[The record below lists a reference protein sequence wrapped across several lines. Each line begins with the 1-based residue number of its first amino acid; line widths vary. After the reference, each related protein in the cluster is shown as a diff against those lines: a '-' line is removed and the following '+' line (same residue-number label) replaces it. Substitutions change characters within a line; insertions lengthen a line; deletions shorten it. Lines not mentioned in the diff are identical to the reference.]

1 MNAPAT
7 ALRAASPPAHW
18 LQRVLNPLVDPAT
31 FDFWA
36 GLINPAWSWSRPLA
50 TIVGRR
56 VEALDTVTLVLKP
69 NAHVGGFLAG
79 QHVNISA
86 EVNGRRT
93 TRSYSLTGVPTTA
106 RRGRTLSITVKR
118 VEGGALSTHL
128 VQHARVGD
136 VLEVGPAF
144 GNLTLP
150 TRPEGKWLFLAAG
163 SGITPL
169 MGLTRA
175 LAAQGMP
182 VDLHLLYWV
191 KTRAELCFL
200 QELRALAARQ
210 PNFTLQVIVT
220 HEDAVLPGDARG
232 LISVDQLESLVPQ
245 LSQRQ
250 VYACGPGGFVAAAR
264 TCTNGRVRSFDAEG
278 FTPAAPAVEAPASTV
293 RVRLQRS
300 GRELNVSTGLSL
312 LEALE
317 QQGLNPPSGCRMGIC
332 HTCVCPRLDGTTHDT
347 QTGETQSETDRA
359 VRLCVSRACTDLTL
373 DL

>member
-1 MNAPAT
+1 
-7 ALRAASPPAHW
+7 
-18 LQRVLNPLVDPAT
+18 
-31 FDFWA
+31 
-36 GLINPAWSWSRPLA
+36 
-50 TIVGRR
+50 
-56 VEALDTVTLVLKP
+56 
-69 NAHVGGFLAG
+69 
-79 QHVNISA
+79 
-86 EVNGRRT
+86 
-93 TRSYSLTGVPTTA
+93 
-106 RRGRTLSITVKR
+106 
-118 VEGGALSTHL
+118 
-128 VQHARVGD
+128 
-136 VLEVGPAF
+136 
-144 GNLTLP
+144 
-150 TRPEGKWLFLAAG
+150 
-163 SGITPL
+163 

-300 GRELNVSTGLSL
+300 GRELSISTGLSL

-332 HTCVCPRLDGTTHDT
+332 HTCVCPRLDGLADPLRRDRHHL
-347 QTGETQSETDRA
+347 GAVPRGLARA
-359 VRLCVSRACTDLTL
+359 VREVGEVAVWASKLDHKIGDVVGHAAKNMIDLRL
-373 DL
+373 RD